1 MWDAAI
7 KDPKSPAYKQQPA
20 HKAEIIVVNI
30 SDGLK
35 VSGVL
40 REKSF
45 GEPVGSWTVSE
56 EMMKKMKSVVDVVD
70 SKIEGANPGA
80 AWSAA
85 SKRKFV
91 SIQSV
96 DTGTEENPGSSKILK
111 VFTPTK
117 RDTGEFSALD
127 ELFFPDDKGP
137 KTCSSSSSPVCAL
150 KASAGGNRRG
160 LHYSESVALSATQ
173 LLRDAA
179 SSAVTSLAWK
189 TVQDR
194 LQAVMSLSAC

>member
-1 MWDAAI
+1 M
-7 KDPKSPAYKQQPA
+7 
-20 HKAEIIVVNI
+20 
-30 SDGLK
+30 
-35 VSGVL
+35 
-40 REKSF
+40 
-45 GEPVGSWTVSE
+45 
-56 EMMKKMKSVVDVVD
+56 
-70 SKIEGANPGA
+70 
-80 AWSAA
+80 
-85 SKRKFV
+85 

-96 DTGTEENPGSSKILK
+96 DTGTEEDPGSSKILK

-127 ELFFPDDKGP
+127 ELFLTDDKGP
-137 KTCSSSSSPVCAL
+137 KTRSNSSGSSPGCAL
-150 KASAGGNRRG
+150 KAGAGGNRRG

-194 LQAVMSLSAC
+194 LQAVLSLSVCWM